1 MNVSSKTNRRG
12 FLKQSGKSAVGAAA
26 GLTILPSSRSAF
38 ARNDQINLAVV
49 GFRGRGRRL
58 IREFLEI
65 EGVNLVALCDVDETL
80 WKTRCEEVEEK
91 QGRSPK
97 LCWDFR
103 ELLDDPGIDAI
114 ATATP
119 NHWHALLTIRACQ
132 AEKDVYV
139 EKPACWCFEEGER
152 MIEAAR
158 KYDRVV
164 QVGHGGRARP
174 ANREA
179 VRRAWGGEVGDVY
192 MSRGLCFKA
201 RESIGFKPETEP
213 PSTLHWDLWQGP
225 VPRRPFHEN
234 LVHYNWH
241 WFWDYGNGDIG
252 NQGVHQIDI
261 ARWLLGKGLPVSVHC
276 TGGRYG
282 YQDQGETPNTLV
294 ATFHYEDGKMLVF
307 EVRGLP
313 SNEELGAKVGNIV
326 YGSDGFMSSGDD
338 YQPRIGYDGEAKPMA
353 PPKPVAIGGAD
364 DESIFQNF
372 INVMRTRN
380 RKDLVCELK
389 EGVISAQL
397 CHLANI
403 SYRLGRSLRFDP
415 NKKQFVDDPEANA
428 LMTRKEWAKGFEL
441 PKKV

>member
-1 MNVSSKTNRRG
+1 PTRTPSAFPTRRSSD
-12 FLKQSGKSAVGAAA
+12 LAA

-179 VRRAWGGEVGDVY
+179 VRRAWG
-192 MSRGLCFKA
+192 
-201 RESIGFKPETEP
+201 
-213 PSTLHWDLWQGP
+213 
-225 VPRRPFHEN
+225 
-234 LVHYNWH
+234 
-241 WFWDYGNGDIG
+241 
-252 NQGVHQIDI
+252 
-261 ARWLLGKGLPVSVHC
+261 
-276 TGGRYG
+276 
-282 YQDQGETPNTLV
+282 
-294 ATFHYEDGKMLVF
+294 
-307 EVRGLP
+307 
-313 SNEELGAKVGNIV
+313 
-326 YGSDGFMSSGDD
+326 
-338 YQPRIGYDGEAKPMA
+338 
-353 PPKPVAIGGAD
+353 
-364 DESIFQNF
+364 
-372 INVMRTRN
+372 
-380 RKDLVCELK
+380 
-389 EGVISAQL
+389 
-397 CHLANI
+397 
-403 SYRLGRSLRFDP
+403 
-415 NKKQFVDDPEANA
+415 
-428 LMTRKEWAKGFEL
+428 
-441 PKKV
+441 